1 MRREIPDYRVV
12 AQLAER
18 TDPSF
23 TYERFEAS
31 AGLETLPDEP
41 VEWDTIVRHLG
52 QTEEYERVLT
62 APNLWLQMCG
72 ILPLDRFVLDPR
84 LVESRILYVDRTLRE
99 AKESLLPTV
108 HMYLQSIDSA
118 ASIPDDEDSLVL
130 DETRLRRSLCYTMAR
145 TVMGLPY
152 YVQKIIDAHGLDP
165 LTRSLINVALMA
177 RATGRRISW
186 TSLLTSA
193 RNANSWAVREPVAF
207 YPLSGLMDWEN
218 DFAVGIASRSLKG
231 LLNQELVKLCAY
243 VNRIKGVVNLT
254 TGLVE
259 EALNKSRSM
268 AHRNLRE
275 METFISETF
284 MLNLQTL
291 GLRYRIVFS
300 EAARPIIWNTGLAEI
315 IELADSDYLIA
326 QLYLET
332 MDCHPP
338 DLPDS
343 TFTVTGQE
351 EVGSIHMDMFKPQA
365 SEGNE
370 GGVWDFSPWE
380 SEGAI
385 SSPLWIRKKT
395 PKKPAGRMPSQ
406 TDLTLLG
413 LLVGHNGCSRSR
425 YELMNR
431 SGMPN
436 SSIYQS
442 LRNIEEYQYVT
453 QFLHPAPEYCYLGDR
468 VMLAVRC
475 NSAGNLEDLNSWL
488 LNVVPF
494 ARIARDNTNS
504 CLFARLNVPLYRGPL
519 SAAFISERLSDEF
532 HRDDFAIGTVRS
544 EKSYWFSVLKS
555 LYGGDRTPSSPWK

>member
-31 AGLETLPDEP
+31 AGLDPLSDEP
-41 VEWDTIVRHLG
+41 VDWDTIVGDLG

-72 ILPLDRFVLDPR
+72 ILPLDRFVLDPL
-84 LVESRILYVDRTLRE
+84 LVESRLLYADRTLRE
-99 AKESLLPTV
+99 AKESFLPTV

-118 ASIPDDEDSLVL
+118 ASISDDEESLVL

-145 TVMGLPY
+145 TVMGLPHH
-152 YVQKIIDAHGLDP
+152 VQKIIDAKGLDP
-165 LTRSLINVALMA
+165 LTRSLINVVLMA

-186 TSLLTSA
+186 SSLLTSA
-193 RNANSWAVREPVAF
+193 RNANSWAARDPVAF
-207 YPLSGLMDWEN
+207 YPVSGLIDWEN
-218 DFAVGIASRSLKG
+218 DFVVGIASRSLKG
-231 LLNQELVKLCAY
+231 LLMQGLAKFCAY
-243 VNRIKGVVNLT
+243 VNRLGGIVNLT

-259 EALNKSRSM
+259 EALDQSRTM
-268 AHRNLRE
+268 AHRKLRE

-291 GLRYRIVFS
+291 GLRYRVVFS
-300 EAARPIIWNTGLAEI
+300 EAARPIIWNTGLAEL

-332 MDCHPP
+332 MDCDPP
-338 DLPDS
+338 DLPDN
-343 TFTVTGQE
+343 TFTVAARGETC
-351 EVGSIHMDMFKPQA
+351 SMHMGMFKPQT
-365 SEGNE
+365 SEGKE
-370 GGVWDFSPWE
+370 GGAWDFTPWE
-380 SEGAI
+380 PEGAI
-385 SSPLWIRKKT
+385 SSPLWIRRRT
-395 PKKPAGRMPSQ
+395 PQKPPGRTPSQ

-436 SSIYQS
+436 STIYQS

-453 QFLHPAPEYCYLGDR
+453 QFLHPAPESCYLGDR
-468 VMLAVRC
+468 IMLAVRC
-475 NSAGNLEDLNSWL
+475 NSASSLENLNSWL
-488 LNVVPF
+488 LSIMPF
-494 ARIARDNTNS
+494 ARIVADDNNS
-504 CLFARLNVPLYRGPL
+504 CLLARVNVPLYRGPL
-519 SAAFISERLSDEF
+519 SAALISERLSDEF
-532 HRDDFAIGTVRS
+532 HPDDFAIGTVRS
-544 EKSYWFSVLKS
+544 ERSYWFSVLKS
-555 LYGGDRTPSSPWK
+555 LYGDDRIPSSPWN